1 MDKVQPLIDQLK
13 KQLKQKRS
21 SGIILLSLDNSSKNK
36 YDLLKRYLPEI
47 QKALQSIFEEL
58 NETATQV
65 DILEKQF
72 NENYKQK
79 NFYIKEKE
87 NLDKQYENMERSIV
101 EFERKVTG
109 FDNNIKMLDDKIKN
123 LEQQIQSKKDK
134 RDALYPQCFIPFYG
148 IKVAT
153 DINKLEKET
162 IPHLIHEVNQ
172 YINQINHC
180 QMQKDQYIHEQRPD
194 YNSFSI
200 LKMKIENIKKQIN
213 VYDQVINNIH
223 QQISSAIKDIAY
235 LTILQNRVEDTLAN
249 SQNISKVMQ
258 MLDKN
263 PQTIHYDKNDIYFDM
278 LEKWNQSHDMN
289 VFQNYIMQS
298 EKEFFSV

>member
-79 NFYIKEKE
+79 NLYIKEKE

-101 EFERKVTG
+101 EFEREVTG
-109 FDNNIKMLDDKIKN
+109 FDNNIKMLDDKIKD

-223 QQISSAIKDIAY
+223 QQISSAIKDITY
-235 LTILQNRVEDTLAN
+235 LTILKNRVEDTLAN